1 MKTLKLFT
9 RILLIPI
16 WIIILFVYLPIWY
29 IQMSWYY
36 FNFNDYWES
45 YLLLQDEIMIKL
57 RIK

>member
-29 IQMSWYY
+29 IQMSRYY